1 MYMAFLVQAKE
12 SLLLFLEHSVYCCAP
27 EDMIPVGS
35 LDTPVNAH
43 MLISG
48 SSTFDL
54 IKVLPDVGAIA
65 AFAGS
70 DD

>member
-1 MYMAFLVQAKE
+1 
-12 SLLLFLEHSVYCCAP
+12 
-27 EDMIPVGS
+27 MIPVGS
-35 LDTPVNAH
+35 LDTPVNAR

-70 DD
+70 DDQYWLGKIMCTT

>member
-1 MYMAFLVQAKE
+1 
-12 SLLLFLEHSVYCCAP
+12 
-27 EDMIPVGS
+27 MIPVGS
-35 LDTPVNAH
+35 LDTPVNAR

-70 DD
+70 DDQYHVHYTNMYHSSVPGYCN